1 MSAIYTKVIVD
12 ELGEVQ
18 EYASDL
24 TGAEINEILESHPEW
39 KLTTKQLAACYYGNI
54 EYTDEF

>member
-1 MSAIYTKVIVD
+1 MNAIYTRVIVD
-12 ELGEVQ
+12 ELGKVQ

-39 KLTTKQLAACYYGNI
+39 KLVTERLAVCYYSNI